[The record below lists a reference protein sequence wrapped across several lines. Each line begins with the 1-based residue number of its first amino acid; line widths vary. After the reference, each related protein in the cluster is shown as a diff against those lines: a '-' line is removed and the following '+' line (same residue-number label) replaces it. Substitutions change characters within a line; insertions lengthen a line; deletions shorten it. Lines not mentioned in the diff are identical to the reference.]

1 MSKEYHE
8 LRYLE
13 TSNPNNS
20 TFSLNDDPGDRL
32 TLLDLIKDNDR
43 IVLLGNPGIGKT
55 TELQN
60 TFDILWDS
68 IEETEILPIFINIK
82 YFRQTSTIED
92 LIPSADWKEMPSV
105 LFILDGL
112 DEIANI
118 QDFISA
124 LENFMSKYAGRKLK
138 FIVSCRTNIYQKYSV
153 NIRGFITVYL
163 KNLSPF
169 QVYNIF
175 ENKYKIDTSS
185 INLSSFSAVLQTPF
199 NLDRFA
205 DYYKEKGEFP
215 KNLREALKLTVDKEI
230 EKALSIIIGHGHQ
243 VTKAEVIIAMQEV
256 SIVNELMQQNSIT
269 EDHLFRLLN
278 NRGIAIFQ
286 ELPFIEK
293 LHSTDSYVFR
303 HKNFQEYFAATYIAG
318 LSIDE
323 ILEFIKVDGLEKIQ
337 PNLFNTITFLL
348 NILDGSKVST
358 IEQWLLENDKEVLF
372 FAEKDRLDRTL
383 QETLFERYF
392 TEVCLEK
399 TFWITNNSKI
409 PTNVMADFA
418 SFDFLLN
425 QVKDNDNH
433 LRARASALEILSYK
447 HLNTIETDLLKKEI
461 EAIITLNESHLK
473 NQALRTLKAQNY
485 YLDNVF
491 FTPIIQHLKDSEDR
505 DNLHQM
511 ISILAG
517 MDEQNRNSDALL
529 HYIKRY
535 YSTSTDNVI
544 RGTENIIAGVI
555 LRTNDWKLNL
565 SLLEIL
571 FDDGYSIRP
580 HSIYFDNF
588 EYQLKEKSKE
598 FSQNPEYYKRLLEIA
613 FSVNYRIVSNQV
625 LKDMLTEI
633 GIKPEFALNIIQNG
647 KVSRDILYSISSF
660 LTADSIDAIVA
671 EYINGSLIF
680 NNDEDIT
687 SLRNWLSNANLDL
700 ALYLQREFEKTG
712 YKFTVELL
720 PEKEVEIKRQ
730 QYNSFQLENFQ
741 LLFDKH
747 QIIEKTKEY
756 FTENEVNVLTKP
768 EFQKLFWKWYEKT
781 HYHGLQYTVH
791 TLLETVFR
799 SYYKITPED
808 VVNALEDQ
816 YTYLS
821 AIKTGLSHHSS
832 QNYQVSEDQLSL
844 LENLTKQLCAKIDFE
859 NVVKI
864 NPDDPDIFHT
874 TRYFEYINLILF
886 FDFNYGIEQDADFYL
901 NALEFGNLTGN
912 NKIEEN
918 SFVLHVLKRVKDDF
932 AVKEK
937 VVSNILDRNLIFI
950 AKRDHYT
957 YAINNDLKQTFEKIG
972 QEIKRDGA
980 SLDQQYF
987 LENYVS
993 KIDNQLQFLKECCGE
1008 KTDHFSW
1015 RIIEL
1020 IKTQFNDRQF
1030 LLEFALQYLKT
1041 GDIYFIDEAI
1051 NILFFL
1057 NAENALHYYYKSLLK
1072 VVKVSPDTSG
1082 FLSKDFK
1089 YYNRLNEI
1097 SIFEDLFNLIYDY
1110 DQNNRDSFYLNY
1122 SKNFMAQLAA
1132 KFSETNEGYFLLR
1145 DILLKIK
1152 DRSKSDHKT
1161 YYIHYLIDI
1170 SDDSRLKSKSKKLS
1184 FEEAHTRVKHLK

>member
-20 TFSLNDDPGDRL
+20 TFSLNDDPGDRM

-60 TFDILWDS
+60 TFNILWES
-68 IEETEILPIFINIK
+68 IEETEMLPIFINIK

-92 LIPSADWKEMPSV
+92 LIPSEDWKEMPSV
-105 LFILDGL
+105 LFFLDGL

-124 LENFMSKYAGRKLK
+124 LENFMSKYTDKKLK

-153 NIRGFITVYL
+153 SIRGFITVYL

-169 QVYNIF
+169 QVYNIL
-175 ENKYKIDTSS
+175 EKKYEIDTST
-185 INLSSFSAVLQTPF
+185 IDLSSFSAVLQTPF

-205 DYYKEKGEFP
+205 DYYNEKGEFP

-269 EDHLFRLLN
+269 EDHLFRLLRS
-278 NRGIAIFQ
+278 RGIAIFQ

-293 LHSTDSYVFR
+293 LHATDSYVFR
-303 HKNFQEYFAATYIAG
+303 HKNFQEYFAATYLAG
-318 LSIDE
+318 LDIE
-323 ILEFIKVDGLEKIQ
+323 QILNFIKVDGLEKIQ

-348 NILDGSKVST
+348 NILDDSKVSR

-372 FAEKDRLDRTL
+372 FAEKDRLDRVL
-383 QETLFERYF
+383 RETLFERYF
-392 TEVCLEK
+392 IEVCLEK

-409 PTNVMADFA
+409 PTEVMADFA
-418 SFDFLLN
+418 NFDFLLGQLKN
-425 QVKDNDNH
+425 NDNH
-433 LRARASALEILSYK
+433 IRARSSALEILSYK
-447 HLNTIETDLLKKEI
+447 HLSQSETDLLKKEI
-461 EAIITLNESHLK
+461 ETLITVGESQLK
-473 NQALRTLKAQNY
+473 SQALRTIKTQKY
-485 YLDNVF
+485 YLDNAF
-491 FTPIIQHLKDSEDR
+491 FTPIIQYLKDSEDS

-511 ISILAG
+511 ISILSS
-517 MDEQNRNSDALL
+517 MDDQSRDSDALL
-529 HYIKRY
+529 HFIKRY
-535 YSTSTDNVI
+535 YSISSDNVI
-544 RGTENIIAGVI
+544 RGTENIIAG
-555 LRTNDWKLNL
+555 LLLKTNDWQLNL
-565 SLLEIL
+565 SLMEIL
-571 FDDGYSIRP
+571 FDDGYSIRSN
-580 HSIYFDNF
+580 SIYFDNF

-598 FSQNPEYYKRLLEIA
+598 FSRNPEYFKRLLEIA
-613 FSVNYRIVSNQV
+613 FSVNYRIVTNQV
-625 LKDMLTEI
+625 LKDILTEI
-633 GIKPEFALNIIQNG
+633 GIKPEFVVDLLKKG
-647 KVSRDILYSISSF
+647 EVSRDILYSISSF
-660 LTADSIDAIVA
+660 LTTDSIDAIVV
-671 EYINGSLIF
+671 EYNNGSLKF
-680 NNDEDIT
+680 NNDDDIS
-687 SLRNWLSNANLDL
+687 SLRNWISNVNLDL
-700 ALYLQREFEKTG
+700 ALYLQTEFEKTG

-720 PEKEVEIKRQ
+720 AEDEIEIKRKE
-730 QYNSFQLENFQ
+730 YNAFQLENFQ
-741 LLFDKH
+741 LLFDKDL
-747 QIIEKTKEY
+747 IIEKTKEY
-756 FTENEVNVLTKP
+756 FTENNVYVLTKS
-768 EFQKLFWKWYEKT
+768 EFQKLFWKWYDKT

-791 TLLETVFR
+791 TVLEAVFR
-799 SYYKITPED
+799 DYSSITPEI
-808 VVNALEDQ
+808 VSNALEDQ
-816 YTYLS
+816 YIYLS

-832 QNYQVSEDQLSL
+832 RNYQISPDQLRL
-844 LENLTKQLCAKIDFE
+844 MENLTKQLSSKIDFE
-859 NVVKI
+859 NVVRI

-886 FDFNYGIEQDADFYL
+886 FDFNYEIEQDANFYL

-918 SFVLHVLKRVKDDF
+918 SFVLHVVRRVKDDV
-932 AVKEK
+932 AVKNK

-957 YAINNDLKQTFEKIG
+957 YAINNDLKETYEKIG
-972 QEIKRDGA
+972 QEIKNDGA
-980 SLDQQYF
+980 SLDQLNF

-993 KIDNQLQFLKECCGE
+993 KIDQQLQFLKECCGE
-1008 KTDHFSW
+1008 KTNHFSW
-1015 RIIEL
+1015 RIIDL
-1020 IKTQFNDRQF
+1020 IKTKFDDKQF
-1030 LLEFALQYLKT
+1030 LLEFALQYLET

-1057 NAENALHYYYKSLLK
+1057 NAENALHYYYKCLLK
-1072 VVKVSPDTSG
+1072 IVEVMPDTSG
-1082 FLSKDFK
+1082 FLPKDFK

-1097 SIFEDLFNLIYDY
+1097 GLFEDLFNLIF
-1110 DQNNRDSFYLNY
+1110 DQNNNDSFYLHY
-1122 SKNFMAQLAA
+1122 SRNFMAQLSA
-1132 KFSETNEGYFLLR
+1132 KFSETDEAYYLLQ

-1152 DRSKSDHKT
+1152 DRCKSEDKT
-1161 YYIHYLIDI
+1161 YYIHYLIDV
-1170 SDDSRLKSKSKKLS
+1170 SDDSRLKSKSKKLP
-1184 FEEAHTRVKHLK
+1184 FEEAQALVKNLK